1 MSSLYEAKS
10 QQPPKTGLLL
20 LQGLILLLFCVF
32 ALRFWFLQIHKGAY
46 FAEQAKNNQLRQDR
60 LYAPRGL
67 IRDRTGKL
75 LSLNEPAYALGL
87 VREDCKDLEATL
99 KTVSEW
105 TGEDLLKLKET
116 FKKSRKR
123 VKPFEPLILAPNLT
137 FKQVA
142 MIEANAL
149 HWPGLEVVVR
159 PRRQYLQ
166 GPLLSHVLGYVAES
180 GEDELEADEDLAVG
194 DFVGKQ
200 GLESVLEKRFR
211 GVKGRRQ
218 LEVDATGRRLKER
231 ILSPPVAGEDID
243 LSIDLGLQELGG
255 KLLKGKAGAV
265 VVMNPD
271 NGQILAFVS
280 SPSYDNNSFTSG
292 LSQKEWAELRDDP
305 MHPLQNRVIQSV
317 YPPGSVFKIA
327 VAACGLHYNMIN
339 PKDTVYCPG
348 FVKLGKYTFRCW
360 KRGGHGDV
368 NLEDALV
375 QSCDVYFYKLGM
387 KLGVDRISDFA
398 KKAGFGELTGI
409 SLPHEKPGLIP
420 SRVWKRK
427 RFGEMWHPGEN
438 LNMAIGQGYT
448 LTSPL
453 QVARFLSSIVNGGR
467 LLRPQL
473 LAGEPAEEQG
483 RIPMTEEQLQII
495 RKAMIETVDGPR
507 GTARRLRMKGVVV
520 GGKTGTAQV
529 VKLTDE
535 LKKMKDEDIPY
546 KYRDHAWM
554 VSFAE
559 RGDQRYV
566 VVCLIEHGLHGGSG
580 AGPVVKALY
589 KYLYAEQP
597 KDEGVGN

>member
-1 MSSLYEAKS
+1 MSSLYDSKS

-32 ALRFWFLQIHKGAY
+32 ALRFWFLQIHKGSY

-67 IRDRTGKL
+67 IRDRNGNL
-75 LSLNEPAYALGL
+75 LALNEPAYALGI
-87 VREDCKDLEATL
+87 VREDCKDLDGTL

-105 TGEDLLKLKET
+105 TGEDLSDIKKI

-123 VKPFEPLILAPNLT
+123 VKPFEPLILVPNLT

-159 PRRQYLQ
+159 PRRRYLQ
-166 GPLLSHVLGYVAES
+166 GALLSHVLGYVSECGES
-180 GEDELEADEDLAVG
+180 ELEADSDLAVG

-200 GLESVLEKRFR
+200 GLEDVLEKRFR

-218 LEVDATGRRLKER
+218 CEVDATGRRLKER
-231 ILSPPVAGEDID
+231 IITPPVAGEDID

-255 KLLKGKAGAV
+255 KLLQGKAGAV

-271 NGQILAFVS
+271 NGQILSFVS
-280 SPSYDNNSFTSG
+280 APSYDNNSFTSG
-292 LSQKEWAELRDDP
+292 LSKKEWAKLSNDP

-317 YPPGSVFKIA
+317 YPPGSVFKLV
-327 VAACGLHYNMIN
+327 VAACGLHNKVVT
-339 PKDTVYCPG
+339 PSETFYCPG
-348 FVKLGKYTFRCW
+348 FVKLGKYVFRDW
-360 KRGGHGDV
+360 KRSGHGDV
-368 NLEDALV
+368 DLQKALV
-375 QSCDVYFYKLGM
+375 ESCDVYFYKLGI
-387 KLGVDRISDFA
+387 KLGVDRISEFA
-398 KKAGFGELTGI
+398 KESGFGEVTGI
-409 SLPHEKPGLIP
+409 SLPHEKAGLIP
-420 SRVWKRK
+420 TREWKRK
-427 RFGEMWHPGEN
+427 RFGEIWHPGEN
-438 LNMAIGQGYT
+438 LNLAIGQGYT

-453 QVARFLSSIVNGGR
+453 QVARFIASLVNGGR

-483 RIPMTEEQLQII
+483 RLPMTKNQLEII
-495 RKAMIETVDGPR
+495 KKAMIETVEGPH
-507 GTARRLRMKGVVV
+507 GTARRLRKKGIVI

-535 LKKMKDEDIPY
+535 IHKMKDKDIPY

-554 VSFAE
+554 ASFAE

-566 VVCLIEHGLHGGSG
+566 VVCMVEHGQHGGSG
-580 AGPVVKALY
+580 AGPVVRAIY
-589 KYLYAEQP
+589 DYLFDKKPDGKGA
-597 KDEGVGN
+597 VN